1 MKLKIFWLDK
11 DQEII
16 DLILD
21 KQLDKGFKLLVGSYH
36 QKVYWQVRR
45 MVLIHEDADDVTQN
59 IFIKIFQHLK
69 DFRSE
74 AKLSS
79 WIYRIAYNESINFI
93 QKRAKEIHT
102 SVEDYTV
109 SKVEDLEDDVYYT
122 GDEID
127 LKLQK
132 AIAKLPE
139 KQRVIFMMKY
149 YDEMKYEDISVVLET
164 SVGALKASYHHAVKK
179 IEQFIKEED

>member
-1 MKLKIFWLDK
+1 MEK

-16 DLILD
+16 NLVSNRHIE
-21 KQLDKGFKLLVGSYH
+21 QGFKLLVKIYH

-59 IFIKIFQHLK
+59 IFIKIFQNLSS
-69 DFRSE
+69 FRNES
-74 AKLSS
+74 KLSS
-79 WIYRIAYNESINFI
+79 WIFRIAYNESINFI
-93 QKRAKEIHT
+93 QKRAKEIHCSSDEYT
-102 SVEDYTV
+102 LDIVE
-109 SKVEDLEDDVYYT
+109 SLEQDQYYT

-149 YDEMKYEDISVVLET
+149 YDELKYDEMSIILDT

-179 IEQFIKEED
+179 IEQFIKDAD

>member
-1 MKLKIFWLDK
+1 MDT
-11 DQEII
+11 DQQII
-16 DLILD
+16 DLIKKD
-21 KQLDKGFKLLVGSYH
+21 QFEKGFKLLVNQYH
-36 QKVYWQVRR
+36 QRIYWQVRR

-59 IFIKIFQHLK
+59 VFIKVYQYLG
-69 DFRSE
+69 DFRNK

-93 QKRAKEIHT
+93 QKRAKEIHQ
-102 SVEDYTV
+102 SVEDYTCSV
-109 SKVEDLEDDVYYT
+109 ADHLEEDEYFD
-122 GDEID
+122 GDEAELI
-127 LKLQK
+127 LQK

-149 YDEMKYEDISVVLET
+149 YDELKYDEISSILDT

-179 IEQFIKEED
+179 IEQFIANHH

>member
-1 MKLKIFWLDK
+1 MKKNYKRLEK
-11 DQEII
+11 DLEII
-16 DLILD
+16 NLVANQQIE
-21 KQLDKGFKLLVGSYH
+21 QAFKLLVNTYH

-59 IFIKIFQHLK
+59 IFIKIFQNLST
-69 DFRSE
+69 FRNES
-74 AKLSS
+74 KLSS
-79 WIYRIAYNESINFI
+79 WIFRIAYNEAINFI
-93 QKRAKEIHT
+93 QKRAKENHY
-102 SVEDYTV
+102 SSEDYTKEIV
-109 SKVEDLEDDVYYT
+109 DHLEEDQYYS

-132 AIAKLPE
+132 AIAQLPE

-149 YDEMKYEDISVVLET
+149 YDELKYEEISGILET

-179 IEQFIKEED
+179 IEQFIKQTD